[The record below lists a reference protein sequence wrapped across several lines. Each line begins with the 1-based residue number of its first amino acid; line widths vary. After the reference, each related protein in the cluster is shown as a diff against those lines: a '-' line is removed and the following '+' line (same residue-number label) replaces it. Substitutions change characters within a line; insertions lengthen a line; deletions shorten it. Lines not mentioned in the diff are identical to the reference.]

1 MKKPPRNSP
10 MATGRGRSLS
20 LEECERVR
28 QGLQQLR
35 PRYENQEAL
44 ARALKYE
51 DGRSFTQQTVSAV
64 LNDRATPGIP
74 LAQAVAVLLGVT
86 YEELVKGRK
95 TTRRYEDLPG
105 WKEAVEQA
113 LAEGGAPAYA
123 LEHAGHGIVS
133 YEPARVDKNLAVD
146 EAFRWL
152 KHAPLEVRREAER
165 QAAKERATRQTS
177 DGGEDPAPAGGPA
190 HGNRRTRR
198 N

>member
-1 MKKPPRNSP
+1 
-10 MATGRGRSLS
+10 MA
-20 LEECERVR
+20 ECERVR
-28 QGLQQLR
+28 QGLRDLR

-44 ARALKYE
+44 ATALKYE

-74 LAQAVAVLLGVT
+74 LAQAVAALLGRS

-95 TTRRYEDLPG
+95 SVQRYEDLPG
-105 WKEAVEQA
+105 WKEAVAQA
-113 LAEGGAPAYA
+113 LADDSAPAYA

-133 YEPARVDKNLAVD
+133 YQPAAVDKNLAVD

-165 QAAKERATRQTS
+165 LAAKARVEAAARQDDERASPKSRGLHT
-177 DGGEDPAPAGGPA
+177 GAA
-190 HGNRRTRR
+190 RRRR
-198 N
+198 